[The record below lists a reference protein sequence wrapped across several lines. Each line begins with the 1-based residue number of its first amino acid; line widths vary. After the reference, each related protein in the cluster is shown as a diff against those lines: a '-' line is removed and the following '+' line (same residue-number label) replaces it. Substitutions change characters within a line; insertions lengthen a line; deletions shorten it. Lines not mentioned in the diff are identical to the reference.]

1 MTGRKLFSLL
11 SGKQVHIT
19 DAEKRIPASEFSIVQ
34 SAAELI
40 DTVKQEA
47 EQYRMDIVSECEK
60 MHTIAQREGFEEGF
74 AKWVEQIS
82 LLEQER
88 KALQRAMEK
97 TIIPVA
103 LKAARKIVSR
113 EIELNEDTVVSI
125 ISEHLKSVAQHKKVV
140 IFASKEDVAI
150 LERHREE
157 LKKVFEHIES
167 LSIQV
172 KDKLSRGSFTIETDK
187 GIMDAQLEQMWEV
200 LEKFFIPKS

>member
-1 MTGRKLFSLL
+1 MTERKLFSLL

-19 DAEKRIPASEFSIVQ
+19 DAEKRIPASEFSIAQ

-40 DTVKQEA
+40 VTVKQEA
-47 EQYRMDIVSECEK
+47 EKYRMDVVSECEK
-60 MHTIAQREGFEEGF
+60 MHEIAQREGFEEGF

-82 LLEQER
+82 FLEQER

-113 EIELNEDTVVSI
+113 EIELNEETVVSI